1 MQTRSKTKNS
11 PKVKGGDIPKVV
23 LIIDD
28 DYQKLGVHIYTLRFA
43 HVHIKHVIRFLNK

>member
-23 LIIDD
+23 LIVDD
-28 DYQKLGVHIYTLRFA
+28 DYKKTRCTYLYPEVCTCPYQTRDKIP
-43 HVHIKHVIRFLNK
+43 